1 MTSSPPRRPRGP
13 RRARKAQPAA
23 GVIAGVLGKHGIARE
38 LREHRILARWREI
51 VGDTLAD
58 RTFPD
63 GLERGVLWVRV
74 KNSSWLHQLSF
85 VKDELLG
92 TIAKELGDPPLVRE
106 LRFHIG
112 PRDKVG
118 ADDSLAPTVRIR
130 RAPPKK
136 RDAPPQATGARLA
149 AIEQE
154 AGRIGD
160 DELRD
165 IVLELRRRWNL

>member
-1 MTSSPPRRPRGP
+1 MKPKGPRGP
-13 RRARKAQPAA
+13 RRVRKAQPAA
-23 GVIAGVLGKHGIARE
+23 AAIGTLLGKHGIARE
-38 LREHRILARWREI
+38 LREHRVLARWREI

-85 VKDELLG
+85 VKDDLLAK
-92 TIAKELGDPPLVRE
+92 IAAELGDPPLVKE

-112 PRDKVG
+112 PREKVG

-130 RAPPKK
+130 RAPPKP
-136 RDAPPQATGARLA
+136 REAPPAATGAKLE
-149 AIEQE
+149 AIERE
-154 AGRIGD
+154 ASRIGD

-165 IVLELRRRWNL
+165 IVLDVRKKWNL

>member
-1 MTSSPPRRPRGP
+1 MKPRRPRRA
-13 RRARKAQPAA
+13 RRAQRASD
-23 GVIAGVLGKHGIARE
+23 VIGGLLGKHGIARE

-51 VGDTLAD
+51 VGETLAD

-85 VKDELLG
+85 VKDDLLVQ
-92 TIAKELGDPPLVRE
+92 IAKELGDPPIVRE

-112 PRDKVG
+112 PREKVG

-130 RAPPKK
+130 RAPP
-136 RDAPPQATGARLA
+136 RQREAPPAATGAKLD
-149 AIEQE
+149 AIKHE
-154 AGRIGD
+154 ADAISD

-165 IVLELRRRWNL
+165 IVLDVRRRWNL

>member
-1 MTSSPPRRPRGP
+1 MTPPRRPRGP
-13 RRARKAQPAA
+13 RRARKALPAA
-23 GVIAGVLGKHGIARE
+23 DVLAGVLGKHGIARE

-51 VGDTLAD
+51 VGDQLAD

-85 VKDELLG
+85 VKDDLL
-92 TIAKELGDPPLVRE
+92 AKLAQELGDPPLVRE

-112 PRDKVG
+112 PREKIG

-130 RAPPKK
+130 RAPPRK
-136 RDAPPQATGARLA
+136 RDAPPAATGARLA
-149 AIEQE
+149 AIEKE
-154 AGRIGD
+154 ADAIGD

-165 IVLELRRRWNL
+165 IVLDVRRRWNL